1 MSRPNLAELRPP
13 SSRAQYRFRG
23 SVAPRP
29 GIRASILRPAV
40 TDGVATLRL
49 LDPIDSWG
57 GDWGVSAKEFAVAL
71 DALPDD
77 VATINLHINSPGGEV
92 WEALTMVNMLRDHS
106 AKVVAIVDGLAASS
120 ASFLAASADE
130 TVMMPDTTAMIHD
143 AWGLAIGNAQD
154 MRDYGDLLDRVSNTI
169 AGVYAGRTGTVEE
182 WRAAMLAES
191 WYSADEAVAVG
202 LADRV
207 ADTPRRADDP
217 APADAFD
224 LSVFRYTG
232 RDEAPAPAAGIP
244 APDPDP
250 VTVAPED
257 LADGDWQPSIAA
269 RFRAR
274 ALQDKAARS

>member
-1 MSRPNLAELRPP
+1 MSRPTTDLQPP

-29 GIRASILRPAV
+29 GIRASILRPTV
-40 TDGVATLRL
+40 VDGEATLRV

-71 DALPDD
+71 DAIPAD

-92 WEALTMVNMLRDHS
+92 WEALTMVNLLRAHD
-106 AKVVAIVDGLAASS
+106 AKVVSYVDGLAASS

-130 TVMMPDTTAMIHD
+130 VVMMPDTKAMIHD
-143 AWGLAIGNAQD
+143 AWGLSIGNAND
-154 MRDYGDLLDRVSNTI
+154 MRDYGELLDRVSNTI
-169 AGVYAGRTGTVEE
+169 AGVYAHRGGTVEE

-191 WYSADEAVAVG
+191 WYSAEEAVAAG

-207 ADTPRRADDP
+207 ADLPKRADDP

-224 LSVFRYTG
+224 LSVFKFAG
-232 RDEAPAPAAGIP
+232 RSEAPNPGTHIP

-250 VTVAPED
+250 VTVDPED
-257 LADGDWQPSIAA
+257 LADGEWRPGIAA
-269 RFRAR
+269 RFRELSLR
-274 ALQDKAARS
+274 EKAGRR